1 MQLFLSG
8 YVFKILQNSGSNRI
22 YLDII
27 LDPNDWVNVNLFR
40 VLFISTY
47 LPLEDKIIITSMS
60 EPLTETRSVSHQRE
74 LNMRPHPTRRFIITH
89 AT

>member
-1 MQLFLSG
+1 MQLILSG
-8 YVFKILQNSGSNRI
+8 YVFKIQCTSRI

-47 LPLEDKIIITSMS
+47 LPLEDKTIITSMS
-60 EPLTETRSVSHQRE
+60 
-74 LNMRPHPTRRFIITH
+74 
-89 AT
+89 